1 MSDAPGRFEPPQ
13 HARPPREPLF
23 NVPLVA
29 LLIAASIPLLYLFQR
44 DLPDMG
50 MSMAF
55 ARVDLEQGR
64 WSGLLTAMLLHGG
77 WTHAWMNAIGAL
89 AFGAPVARLLGDRI
103 GPMVFLLFYVAC
115 GGLATLGYGL
125 IHWGSGAP
133 MVGASGAVFGL
144 IGAATRLLG
153 VPPGGGVLALTDRR
167 VVTASL
173 AWMGVNA
180 LTGLIGFA
188 PGADGAAIAW
198 EAHAVGF
205 VVGILAIGPLARA
218 FGRGVDRAPAHG

>member
-1 MSDAPGRFEPPQ
+1 M
-13 HARPPREPLF
+13 F

-29 LLIAASIPLLYLFQR
+29 LLIAASIPVLYVFQR

-55 ARVDLEQGR
+55 APADLERGR

-77 WTHAWMNAIGAL
+77 WAHAWMNAIGAL
-89 AFGAPVARLLGDRI
+89 AFGAPVARLLGNRA
-103 GPMVFLLFYVAC
+103 GPMVFLLFYVSC
-115 GGLATLGYGL
+115 GALATLGYGL
-125 IHWGSGAP
+125 IHWGSDAP

-144 IGAATRLLG
+144 IGAATRLMG
-153 VPPGGGVLALTDRR
+153 VPRGGGVLALTDRR

-188 PGADGAAIAW
+188 PGADGAGIAW

-218 FGRGVDRAPAHG
+218 FGRRVERAPEKN

>member
-1 MSDAPGRFEPPQ
+1 MSDAPGRFEAPPP
-13 HARPPREPLF
+13 ARPPREPLF

-55 ARVDLEQGR
+55 APVDLEEGR

-77 WTHAWMNAIGAL
+77 WAHAWMNAVGAL

-115 GGLATLGYGL
+115 GVLATLGLWADPLGIWRAYG
-125 IHWGSGAP
+125 
-133 MVGASGAVFGL
+133 
-144 IGAATRLLG
+144 RG
-153 VPPGGGVLALTDRR
+153 VGGGVRPDRGGDAADGR
-167 VVTASL
+167 A
-173 AWMGVNA
+173 ARRRRA
-180 LTGLIGFA
+180 
-188 PGADGAAIAW
+188 GAD
-198 EAHAVGF
+198 
-205 VVGILAIGPLARA
+205 R
-218 FGRGVDRAPAHG
+218 

>member
-1 MSDAPGRFEPPQ
+1 M
-13 HARPPREPLF
+13 F

-29 LLIAASIPLLYLFQR
+29 LLIAASIPILYFFQR
-44 DLPDMG
+44 DLPDLG
-50 MSMAF
+50 MSLAF
-55 ARVDLEQGR
+55 APQDLQQGR

-77 WTHAWMNAIGAL
+77 WTHAWMNAIAAL

-103 GPMVFLLFYVAC
+103 GPMVFLLFYAAC
-115 GGLATLGYGL
+115 GVLATLGYGL
-125 IHWGSGAP
+125 IHWGSDAP

-144 IGAATRLLG
+144 IGAATRLMG
-153 VPPGGGVLALTDRR
+153 VPPGGPVLALTDRR
-167 VVTASL
+167 VVTASI

-188 PGADGAAIAW
+188 PGADGAGIAW

-205 VVGILAIGPLARA
+205 VVGVLAIGPLARA
-218 FGRGVDRAPAHG
+218 FGRRVEGASARG